1 MVPDETESSSSTSTA
16 HPPPPPSQ
24 TGGSGWGRVKGLFAP
39 RHHHRKGESLAM
51 SEVLPPVDQEPE
63 TEEEEDE
70 I

>member
-39 RHHHRKGESLAM
+39 RHHRKGESLAM